1 LIVQVGSHRFALP
14 QVSVVEAVGL
24 SADAAHHLEHV
35 QAAKVL
41 RLRQEVLP
49 VADLCE
55 LFGLVD
61 EAKESDFPASS
72 WSCGWARCRSG
83 FS

>member
-14 QVSVVEAVGL
+14 QVSVVEA
-24 SADAAHHLEHV
+24 DAAHHLEHV
-35 QAAKVL
+35 QGAKVL